1 MESTGLSSIEW
12 EIKAP
17 FKIESS
23 KPRRTINVNFK
34 SKGLDELDVMS
45 DMIGVSFS
53 KMASR
58 AMQLGIQ
65 SMKDMSHPEL
75 TELMIKKGES

>member
-1 MESTGLSSIEW
+1 MSNEQ
-12 EIKAP
+12 
-17 FKIESS
+17 
-23 KPRRTINVNFK
+23 RRTINVNFK
-34 SKGLDELDVMS
+34 NKGLDELDAIA

-75 TELMIKKGES
+75 TEFMIKKGES

>member
-1 MESTGLSSIEW
+1 MELSGIG
-12 EIKAP
+12 IIMDNCGK
-17 FKIESS
+17 SS

-34 SKGLDELDVMS
+34 NSDLDELDVIA
-45 DMIGVSFS
+45 DIIGVSFS

-75 TELMIKKGES
+75 TEMMIKKGES